1 MKCQIHTR
9 LASMNMKMMLH
20 AMCIV
25 EYSYIIYHSTIY
37 IYLDKMYLVLDKKS
51 RNYLYEKYDRTL

>member
-1 MKCQIHTR
+1 
-9 LASMNMKMMLH
+9 MNMKMMLH